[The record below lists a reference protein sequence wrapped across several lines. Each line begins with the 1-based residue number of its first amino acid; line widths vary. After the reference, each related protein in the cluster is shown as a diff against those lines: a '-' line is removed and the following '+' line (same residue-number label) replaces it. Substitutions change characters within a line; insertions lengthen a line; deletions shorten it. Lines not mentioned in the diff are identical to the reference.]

1 MSDRYYRIISR
12 ETFDRAPLGGIK
24 GNRDSQRMSI
34 DQTQVIV
41 ERAAELR
48 ANDRWVDEVEALQIV
63 SGPEWSE
70 ADPYAWCREQ
80 A

>member
-24 GNRDSQRMSI
+24 GNRDTQRMSI
-34 DQTQVIV
+34 DKTQVIV

-48 ANDRWVDEVEALQIV
+48 ANDRWFLEVEALQIV
-63 SGPEWSE
+63 RGPQWSE

>member
-1 MSDRYYRIISR
+1 MSNRYYRVISR

-24 GNRDSQRMSI
+24 GNRDTQRMSI
-34 DQTQVIV
+34 DRTQVIV

-63 SGPEWSE
+63 
-70 ADPYAWCREQ
+70 YY
-80 A
+80 